1 MWDSPHLSELGLALA
16 LLVVVVP
23 LGGSDH
29 ALLVEHDEGAVGHA
43 RDLALLVADGDLPH
57 LLPPAL
63 VLYCRRGRNKA
74 TTSSRSRSS
83 SEHTT
88 VQK

>member
-1 MWDSPHLSELGLALA
+1 MWDSPHLSELSLALA
-16 LLVVVVP
+16 LLLVVVLVVVP

-74 TTSSRSRSS
+74 TTST
-83 SEHTT
+83 E
-88 VQK
+88 